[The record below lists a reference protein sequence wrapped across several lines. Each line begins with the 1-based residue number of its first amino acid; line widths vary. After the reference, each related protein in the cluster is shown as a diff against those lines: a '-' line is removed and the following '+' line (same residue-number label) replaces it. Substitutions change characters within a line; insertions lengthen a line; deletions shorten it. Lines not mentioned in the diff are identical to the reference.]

1 MLTNNTDNQP
11 LISVVMSNHNTPLNF
26 LKKSINSILNQTYS
40 NFEFII
46 VDDASTDDSVEIIKS
61 FNDPRIK
68 LICNKQNLGLTRSL
82 NKAFSICKGKYI
94 ARMDSDDV
102 SFPKRFEKQL
112 EFMENNKNTIVC
124 GTWAEVIDEA
134 DNLRSWEFKHETI
147 EDMDSYRIRLLFSNN
162 PLLLHP
168 SAFFNRNL
176 LLKYNISYDEQYE
189 YAQDY
194 QMWVNCSTHANC
206 NTIQEY
212 LLQYR
217 THRLAASESK
227 RDMQDFYACQIIQKQ
242 LDSLHL
248 TLTDETRPI
257 HFRMLT
263 RLKPYDSKT
272 KQWIVTLIKAN
283 KKYKVYNQ
291 KKLKK
296 ILWYRWSEFCYEEL
310 SHSSKSKIISIFL
323 SLSLRN
329 KINLFKIKWFYM
341 NKKNKK

>member
-1 MLTNNTDNQP
+1 MSSNSIKNQP
-11 LISVVMSNHNTPLNF
+11 LISVVMSNYNTPLNY
-26 LKKSINSILNQTYS
+26 LEESINSILSQTYS

-46 VDDASTDDSVEIIKS
+46 VDDGSTDGSIEKIKS
-61 FNDPRIK
+61 FDDPRIK
-68 LICNKQNLGLTRSL
+68 LICNKRKHGLAYSL
-82 NKAFSICKGKYI
+82 NKGFSVCKGKYI
-94 ARMDSDDV
+94 ARMDSDDI
-102 SFPKRFEKQL
+102 SLPKRFEKQVG
-112 EFMENNKNTIVC
+112 FMEKNENTIVC
-124 GTWAEVIDEA
+124 GTWAEVID
-134 DNLRSWEFKHETI
+134 DNGNNIRSNFIRETI
-147 EDMDSYRIRLLFSNN
+147 ADMDSYKIRLLFSNN

-168 SAFFNRNL
+168 SAFFNRSL
-176 LLKYNISYDEQYE
+176 LVKYNIHYDEQYK

-194 QMWVNCSTHANC
+194 KMWVDCSVHANC
-206 NTIQEY
+206 NIIPQY

-217 THRLAASESK
+217 KHSLSVSESK
-227 RDMQDFYACQIIQKQ
+227 RDLQDSYACQIMQEQ
-242 LDSLHL
+242 LDALHL

-341 NKKNKK
+341 NKEK

>member
-1 MLTNNTDNQP
+1 MLTNNIDNQP
-11 LISVVMSNHNTPLNF
+11 LISVVMSNHNTPLIF

-94 ARMDSDDV
+94 ARMDSDDI
-102 SFPKRFEKQL
+102 SLPKRFEKQL
-112 EFMENNKNTIVC
+112 EFMENNENTIVC
-124 GTWAEVIDEA
+124 GTWAEVIDDNGNNIRSNFIREA
-134 DNLRSWEFKHETI
+134 I
-147 EDMDSYRIRLLFSNN
+147 EDMGSYRIRLLFSNN

-168 SAFFNRNL
+168 SAFFNRSL
-176 LLKYNISYDEQYE
+176 LLKYNIHYDEQYK

-194 QMWVNCSTHANC
+194 KMWVDCSIHANC
-206 NTIQEY
+206 NIIPQY

-217 THRLAASESK
+217 KHSLSVSESK
-227 RDMQDFYACQIIQKQ
+227 RDVQDFYACQIMQEQ
-242 LDSLHL
+242 LDALHL

-341 NKKNKK
+341 NKEK